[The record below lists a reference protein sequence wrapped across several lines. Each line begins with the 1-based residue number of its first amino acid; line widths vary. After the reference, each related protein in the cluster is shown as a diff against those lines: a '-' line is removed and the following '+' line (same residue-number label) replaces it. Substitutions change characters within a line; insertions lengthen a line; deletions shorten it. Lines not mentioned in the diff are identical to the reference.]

1 MKKMICIICP
11 NGCELEI
18 DDTERVTGNLCPKG
32 RQFALQELKDPRRSV
47 STTCRT
53 VFPDLPVV
61 PVRTEQEI
69 PKHLMKDA
77 VRAISEIVI
86 DRHMRIGETVAENI
100 LNTGVNV
107 ILCTDRLKE
116 VNHD

>member
-11 NGCELEI
+11 NGCELEV
-18 DDTERVTGNLCPKG
+18 DDAERVTGNLCPRG
-32 RQFALQELKDPRRSV
+32 LQFALQELKDPRRSV

-53 VFPDLPVV
+53 VFPDMHVV

>member
-1 MKKMICIICP
+1 MKNVICIICP

-18 DDTERVTGNLCPKG
+18 DAEEQVTGNLCPRG
-32 RQFALQELKDPRRSV
+32 QAFALQELKDPRRSL

-53 VFPDLPVV
+53 IFPDIPVV
-61 PVRTEQEI
+61 PVRTEKEI

-86 DRHMRIGETVAENI
+86 DRHMQIGETVAADI

-116 VNHD
+116 VNHG